1 VIDVMAFV
9 KSNGIQLAYERTGQ
23 GVRVL
28 LIMGS
33 GASGRVWTVQ
43 QTPLLNTSGYET
55 ITFDNRGIPPSDVPP
70 GKYSL
75 DDMVA
80 DTKGLIEA
88 LDFGPCCVIG
98 ASMGA
103 MIAQQLA
110 IAAPH
115 LVRCAV
121 LIATRS
127 RADAVRRAQVT
138 AERQLMESGIK
149 LPDNYNAAKSVLE
162 MLSPA
167 TLNDDAS
174 AAMWLEVF
182 ELTGENRA
190 ANGQAWVDTVRDQRE
205 ELRQIAAPCRVIG
218 YSDDLVTPPHLA
230 AEAADAIP
238 DCDYV
243 EIPGCGHL
251 GHLERPDEVNSA
263 IIEFLD
269 KQTSPQRLG

>member
-1 VIDVMAFV
+1 MAFINT
-9 KSNGIQLAYERTGQ
+9 NGIRLAYERTGK
-23 GVRVL
+23 GVPVL

-43 QTPLLNTSGYET
+43 QTPALNKAGYET

-75 DDMVA
+75 ADVTA

-88 LDFGPCCVIG
+88 LSLGPCCIIG

-103 MIAQQLA
+103 MVAQQLA
-110 IAAPH
+110 MTEPH

-127 RADAVRRAQVT
+127 RADPVRLAQIT
-138 AERQLMESGIK
+138 ADRQLQECGIA
-149 LPDNYNAAKSVLE
+149 LPATYSAAKSVLE

-167 TLNDDAS
+167 TLNDEES
-174 AAMWLEVF
+174 AATWLAVF
-182 ELTGENRA
+182 ELTRESRA
-190 ANGQAWVDTVRDQRE
+190 SSGQAWIDTITDQRD
-205 ELRQIAAPCRVIG
+205 ELRQIAVPCRVIG
-218 YSDDLVTPPHLA
+218 YADDLITPPHLA
-230 AEAADAIP
+230 AEVADAIP

-243 EIPGCGHL
+243 EISKCGHL

-269 KQTSPQRLG
+269 KQTSPQRPG